1 MKRVSCPRWPGRHR
15 NARPHPTASMEQ
27 GPARGPFRIWP
38 GETPGLFHAATPHG
52 VKTSAAR
59 RGKGADMAEN
69 EQGAQPT
76 EPTATEPHGT
86 EPTEPEKDWKAEYEK
101 VLAQSRKWEQRS
113 KDNAA
118 KAKELDELKAATQTD
133 AEKLADATKRAEEA
147 EAKIAE
153 YERAAERA
161 EAIREVAAERG
172 IDADILA
179 RMAGDTREEIEGNAE
194 FIATKLS
201 GAPIYPSVTDN
212 GQKKAPSKKSAQDQF
227 GDWFATVSNR

>member
-1 MKRVSCPRWPGRHR
+1 
-15 NARPHPTASMEQ
+15 
-27 GPARGPFRIWP
+27 
-38 GETPGLFHAATPHG
+38 
-52 VKTSAAR
+52 
-59 RGKGADMAEN
+59 MAEN

-76 EPTATEPHGT
+76 ELTGTEPHGT
-86 EPTEPEKDWKAEYEK
+86 EPTEPERDWKAEYEK

-133 AEKLADATKRAEEA
+133 AEKLADAVKRAESA
-147 EAKIAE
+147 ESKLAE
-153 YERAAERA
+153 LERERERAAIVA
-161 EAIREVAAERG
+161 EVAAAKG
-172 IDADILA
+172 VDAEWLG
-179 RMAGDTREEIEGNAE
+179 RMSGDTAEEIQANAD
-194 FIATKLS
+194 FLASKLS